1 MTVNVLV
8 VDDSGFF
15 RRRIKM
21 VLEQDPDIKV
31 IGEAANGKEA
41 LVKVEELRPDV
52 VSMDV
57 QMPVMDGI
65 SAVREI
71 MKNRPTPC
79 LMFSTLTYEGAQAT
93 LDALDAGAVDFLPK
107 KFEDINKGTEDGGKV
122 LQERIKTIGKRGL
135 RLAHNRTKE
144 HVVGDDQ
151 KITAT
156 AHSTK
161 KAATVQLKRF
171 NLIAIGTSTG
181 GPVALQKIL
190 TSLPASMPCPMI
202 LIQHMP
208 PNFTKAFAERMNA
221 SCQIEVREACD
232 GDVLKPGLAL
242 LAPGGRQMGLQ
253 KKGADTVVT
262 IFDAGPEQIY
272 KPCVDITFESAAKVF
287 PGKTLGVVLTGMGR
301 DGSKGAKA
309 LKATG
314 SIIWAQDEESSLIYG
329 MPAAVAKLGLADQ
342 ILGLD
347 AIANDLTS
355 G

>member
-1 MTVNVLV
+1 MAVNVLV

-15 RRRIKM
+15 RRRIKT

-41 LVKVEELRPDV
+41 IEKVAELKPDV

-71 MKNRPTPC
+71 MKKNPTPC

-122 LQERIKTIGKRGL
+122 LQERIKIIGKRGL
-135 RLAHNRTKE
+135 RLAHTRTKE
-144 HVVGDDQ
+144 HVVGDD
-151 KITAT
+151 KKDVA
-156 AHSTK
+156 ASHSTK
-161 KAATVQLKRF
+161 QSASVQLKKF
-171 NLIAIGTSTG
+171 NLIVIGTSTG

-190 TSLPASMPCPMI
+190 TSLPASIPCPI
-202 LIQHMP
+202 VLVQHMP
-208 PNFTKAFAERMNA
+208 PKFTTAFAERMNA
-221 SCQIEVREACD
+221 MCKIEVREAME
-232 GDVLKPGLAL
+232 GDVLKPGSAF
-242 LAPGGRQMGLQ
+242 LAPGGRQMALE
-253 KKGADTVVT
+253 KKGMDISVQ

-272 KPCVDITFESAAKVF
+272 KPCVDLTFESAAKVC
-287 PGKTLGVVLTGMGR
+287 PGKTLGIVLTGMGR
-301 DGSKGAKA
+301 DGAKGAKA
-309 LKATG
+309 LKSGG
-314 SIIWAQDEESSLIYG
+314 SEIWAQDEESSLIYG
-329 MPAAVAKLGLADQ
+329 MPAAVAKMGMADK

-347 AIANDLTS
+347 AIANDLAR